1 MEIFACPNL
10 GTGVLERETSRD
22 HEWSVLERVGEMG
35 GQRGEEENAGE
46 SG

>member
-1 MEIFACPNL
+1 MSQSWDRGARERFQEIMS
-10 GTGVLERETSRD
+10 G
-22 HEWSVLERVGEMG
+22 VGELG